1 MHCLASRLNSL
12 FTFTLLAMA
21 ALTLLVFLST
31 ALRQPRVPAAL
42 TLASVTL
49 KKYEDYITIG
59 DVASLNFSIYVD
71 LGPVFNWNVKHLFLY
86 LSAEYATKTNA
97 LNQLILWDKIIA
109 RAEDPKLDFRDMSTK
124 YLFLDDGNGL
134 KGHQNISL
142 VLSWNIIPNAG
153 TLFLIPAST
162 HTLISLP
169 EKYEE
174 VRKF

>member
-12 FTFTLLAMA
+12 FTFTLLVMA

-31 ALRQPRVPAAL
+31 ALRQPRVPASL
-42 TLASVTL
+42 TLASASL
-49 KKYEDYITIG
+49 KKYEDFITIG
-59 DVASLNFSIYVD
+59 DVGSLNFNIHVD

-86 LSAEYATKTNA
+86 LSAEYVTKSNA

-109 RAEDPKLDFRDMSTK
+109 RGENPKLDFRGMSTK

-134 KGHQNISL
+134 KGHKNISL
-142 VLSWNIIPNAG
+142 FLSWNIIPNAG

-162 HTLISLP
+162 QTLISLP
-169 EKYEE
+169 DKYDE
-174 VRKF
+174 VRRY

>member
-49 KKYEDYITIG
+49 KKYEDYITI
-59 DVASLNFSIYVD
+59 
-71 LGPVFNWNVKHLFLY
+71 
-86 LSAEYATKTNA
+86 AEYATKTNA